1 MRLAERGLAL
11 AAEPLEK
18 LPELPGDLTE
28 LTSDSLM
35 ALMVDL
41 TNWTAYAGGQLA
53 VAAIQEREAEADL
66 AMAQARAAV
75 QAKTAKTV
83 AAQKALTADDPA
95 VRRATAS
102 LTDAYALR
110 RALDAVYAG
119 LEAKARV
126 VSRDLTRRTGMR
138 DLESR
143 TGRWAA

>member
-1 MRLAERGLAL
+1 
-11 AAEPLEK
+11 
-18 LPELPGDLTE
+18 
-28 LTSDSLM
+28 M

-53 VAAIQEREAEADL
+53 VAAIEEREAEADL
-66 AMAQARAAV
+66 AMAQAHAAV

-83 AAQKALTADDPA
+83 AAQKAAAADDPV

-102 LTDAYALR
+102 LTEAYALR

-126 VSRDLTRRTGMR
+126 VSRDLTRRTGTR
-138 DLESR
+138 DLENR